1 VAFGDAAPLCAPSS
15 EAGASEVPQFRIS
28 CALHQVNTRLFDGRT
43 DLGSIMTFHHLTRV
57 LAGASLLATA
67 SLHAVPAYAAAAD
80 YRFEVAEVKP
90 IAAGKS
96 NVTLRLLH
104 TPDKKP
110 VNDAV
115 IFQVSADMGPDGMPT
130 MKAPAKAMPASKPG
144 LYTIEVEPGM
154 AGNWALQV
162 AAKVQGEA
170 ETVHATLPVK
180 LGK

>member
-1 VAFGDAAPLCAPSS
+1 VTAPL
-15 EAGASEVPQFRIS
+15 GAVPGIPVREFPRRRIS
-28 CALHQVNTRLFDGRT
+28 GAAKSGEHAAITHGRRQ
-43 DLGSIMTFHHLTRV
+43 GSIMTVHHITRA
-57 LAGASLLATA
+57 LAGAGLFATVALNAA
-67 SLHAVPAYAAAAD
+67 SVWAVASD

-90 IAAGKS
+90 AAAGKS
-96 NVTLRLLH
+96 DITLRLIH

-130 MKAPAKAMPASKPG
+130 MKAPAKAMPASQPG

-162 AAKVQGEA
+162 AAKVQGET
-170 ETVHATLPVK
+170 ETVRATLPVK

>member
-1 VAFGDAAPLCAPSS
+1 
-15 EAGASEVPQFRIS
+15 
-28 CALHQVNTRLFDGRT
+28 
-43 DLGSIMTFHHLTRV
+43 MTFPHITRA
-57 LAGASLLATA
+57 LAGVCLIATIALLTGPV
-67 SLHAVPAYAAAAD
+67 HAGAAD
-80 YRFEVAEVKP
+80 YRFEVTQVQPAGS
-90 IAAGKS
+90 GKS

-110 VNDAV
+110 VSDAV

-130 MKAPAKAMPASKPG
+130 MKAPAKAIPSSQPG

-162 AAKVQGEA
+162 AAKVQGES
-170 ETVHATLPVK
+170 ETVHASLPVK